1 MAVNLPSDGS
11 KDVNVIIEELSGF
24 ANIFA
29 SEFNKADIHD
39 RVLCFQLIKEGQRET
54 NVDSEGE
61 DDDELNM
68 SNMEPRNSGRVLKTF
83 ENEMDGPDG
92 N

>member
-1 MAVNLPSDGS
+1 MAANLPSDGS
-11 KDVNVIIEELSGF
+11 KDVNIIIEELRGF

-29 SEFNKADIHD
+29 SEFNKVDIHD

-54 NVDSEGE
+54 NVDSEG
-61 DDDELNM
+61 DDDELHM
-68 SNMEPRNSGRVLKTF
+68 INMESDGSGRVLKTF